1 MHRDLGVKKDCA
13 AGVAYRSQYLS
24 VLELGADRRD
34 GDYSPK
40 TQKHRRESHSNVPPF
55 RIDRYR
61 VLSGN
66 PGVQQPLRG
75 EIAHELECSLWIGRR
90 LTLAICH
97 GGERSVT
104 EGFQ

>member
-40 TQKHRRESHSNVPPF
+40 TQKHPRESHSNVPPF

-61 VLSGN
+61 LLSRN
-66 PGVQQPLRG
+66 PDVQQPPPR
-75 EIAHELECSLWIGRR
+75 EIAQELEFSLWIGRMK
-90 LTLAICH
+90 TLAIRH

-104 EGFQ
+104 EG